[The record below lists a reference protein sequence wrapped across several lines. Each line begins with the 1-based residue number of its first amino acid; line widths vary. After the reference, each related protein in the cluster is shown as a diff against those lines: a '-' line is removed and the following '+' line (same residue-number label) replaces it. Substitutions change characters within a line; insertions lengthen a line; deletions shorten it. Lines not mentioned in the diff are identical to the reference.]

1 MTRFIDGGKYCCRQE
16 HDPVY
21 VTPPATLNYTTGLLG
36 NIQHR
41 GEFVAMAFSEILD
54 EVKVEFSKYSRSS

>member
-1 MTRFIDGGKYCCRQE
+1 M
-16 HDPVY
+16 Y

-36 NIQHR
+36 NIQRR

-54 EVKVEFSKYSRSS
+54 EVKVEFSKCI